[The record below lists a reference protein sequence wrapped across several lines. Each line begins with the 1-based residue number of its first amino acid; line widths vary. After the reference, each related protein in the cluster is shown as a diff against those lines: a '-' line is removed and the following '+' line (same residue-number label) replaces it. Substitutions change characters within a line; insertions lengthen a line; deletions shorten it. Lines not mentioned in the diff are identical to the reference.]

1 MTYNFLISKE
11 LSKCAFKI
19 PCQDQKL
26 LLCLALQYS
35 YTKFKQSKRE
45 EFEGGWNTQN
55 SYYGDAI
62 PVWNHLSI

>member
-19 PCQDQKL
+19 LCQDQKL
-26 LLCLALQYS
+26 LLCFALQYN

-45 EFEGGWNTQN
+45 EFEGGWKTQN
-55 SYYGDAI
+55 SYCGDAI
-62 PVWNHLSI
+62 SVWHHLAV